1 MQIVNKKAKFEYVLT
16 GDKVEAGL
24 SLIGAE
30 AKAIREGRADLSQ
43 AVVRIMDGEAYLI
56 NANIPA
62 LGPKNYNPTQMRK
75 LLLHRQEIT
84 QLTSKAKQQ
93 KLTLVPLKL
102 YNKALPDGRQGRLM
116 KLSIALG
123 KPKRKFEK
131 KEDIKRQDVERD
143 LERELS

>member
-1 MQIVNKKAKFEYVLT
+1 MSYNISMEILNKKAKFEYVLT
-16 GDKVEAGL
+16 GDRVEAGL
-24 SLIGAE
+24 SLLGAE

-43 AVVRIMDGEAYLI
+43 AVIKILNGEAYLI

-93 KLTLVPLKL
+93 KLTLVPIKL
-102 YNKALPDGRQGRLM
+102 YNKDRLM

-131 KEDIKRQDVERD
+131 KEDIKRQDVDRD
-143 LERELS
+143 LEREFS